1 MDLSLP
7 IVQPVPVFTIVLFVI
22 FFAPL
27 LFNKIKIPGIIG
39 LIVAG
44 ILLGPKGFYI
54 LENDTALKLFGKV
67 GLLYIMF
74 LAGLEI
80 DLKEFKKNSNK
91 SLVFGALTFAIPM
104 ILGYA
109 ASYYFLYEYL
119 DISITGVAFSDK
131 IVEASILLASMFA
144 SHTLLVYPIVSRYGL
159 LKNESVTVAV
169 GGTIITDTLALLVL
183 TVMISS
189 TAGSLDSN
197 FWLRLGVSLV
207 LYSAIV
213 FIIFPWIS
221 RWFFRKVESEGVYQ
235 YIYTLAIVFS
245 SAMLAEAAGI
255 EAIIGAFSAG
265 LALNR
270 LVPHSSALMNRIEFI
285 GNALFI
291 PFFLISV
298 GMLVDYRVLFSGT
311 EALIIAAVMIVVAN
325 VAKFAAAYITQK
337 IYGYNANQRNIIFG
351 LSNAQA
357 AATLAAVLI
366 AYDIGLLNDAVL
378 NGTILM
384 ILVTCLISSLV
395 AERASKKQATLEA
408 TEVVKIPESPE
419 KIMVPISNPENVD
432 RLIDFAILI
441 YEPKTRQPIYP
452 LAIIKDDSD
461 VEEQLIVSK
470 KMLDKVMIQG
480 AASNISMQ
488 MISRVD
494 LNFAGGIVRAAKEL
508 SITDLVLGWNGKIT
522 TAEFVFGSVLDQI
535 LMQTNKSVYVT
546 KIIHPVS
553 TIKKII
559 LAVPPDA
566 HLEYGFDH
574 WIRNIKRLAKQTS
587 ADIKCMAPKDL
598 QAVLRNKINVLK
610 PSVGISFKDFED
622 WEDFLDLS
630 REMNQDDLFVV
641 VKARAD
647 GPSYNKS
654 FDKIP
659 KFLARYFEHISFVV
673 IYPEQREVGI
683 TVQQALSKSIL

>member
-1 MDLSLP
+1 MNYSLP
-7 IVQPVPVFTIVLFVI
+7 IVEPVPVFTIVLFVI

-27 LFNKIKIPGIIG
+27 LFNKIRIPGIIG
-39 LIVAG
+39 LIVSG

-80 DLKEFKKNSNK
+80 DLKEFRKNSNK
-91 SLVFGALTFAIPM
+91 SLVFGGLTFAIPM
-104 ILGYA
+104 ILGIVA
-109 ASYYFLYEYL
+109 AYYFLFIYL
-119 DISITGVAFSDK
+119 GISITGDAFNDK

-144 SHTLLVYPIVSRYGL
+144 SHTLLAYPIVSRYGL
-159 LKNESVTVAV
+159 LKNEAVTVAV

-183 TVMISS
+183 TIMISS
-189 TAGSLDSN
+189 TSGSLDST
-197 FWLRLGVSLV
+197 FWIRLGISLV

-213 FIIFPWIS
+213 FIVFPWIS

-270 LVPHSSALMNRIEFI
+270 LIPHNSALMNRIEFI

-311 EALIIAAVMIVVAN
+311 DALIIAAVMIVIAN
-325 VAKFAAAYITQK
+325 AAKFAAAYLTQK
-337 IYGYNANQRNIIFG
+337 IFGYNKNQRDIIFG

-366 AYDIGLLNDAVL
+366 AYDIGLLNAAVL

-384 ILVTCLISSLV
+384 ILFTCLISSIV
-395 AERASKKQATLEA
+395 AERASKKQASLEA
-408 TEVVKIPESPE
+408 TEVVKIPEFTE
-419 KIMVPISNPENVD
+419 KIMVPISNPVNVD
-432 RLIDFAILI
+432 KLIDFAILI
-441 YEPKTRQPIYP
+441 YEPKTREPIYP
-452 LAIIKDDSD
+452 LAIVKDDTD
-461 VEEQLIVSK
+461 VEEQLVVTK
-470 KMLDKVMIQG
+470 KMLDKVLIQG
-480 AASNISMQ
+480 AASNINMQ

-494 LNFAGGIVRAAKEL
+494 LNIAGGIVRAAKEL

-535 LMQTNKSVYVT
+535 LLQTNKSVYVT

-553 TIKKII
+553 TIRKII
-559 LAVPPDA
+559 LAVPPEA
-566 HLEYGFDH
+566 HLEFGFDH

-587 ADIKCMAPKDL
+587 SDIKCMAPKDL
-598 QAVLRNKINVLK
+598 HTILSNKINIQK
-610 PSVGISFKDFED
+610 PSVDIQFSDFED
-622 WEDFLDLS
+622 WDDFLVLS

-641 VKARAD
+641 VKARSD

-659 KFLARYFEHISFVV
+659 KFLAKYFEHISFVV

-683 TVQQALSKSIL
+683 TVQQALSKSMI